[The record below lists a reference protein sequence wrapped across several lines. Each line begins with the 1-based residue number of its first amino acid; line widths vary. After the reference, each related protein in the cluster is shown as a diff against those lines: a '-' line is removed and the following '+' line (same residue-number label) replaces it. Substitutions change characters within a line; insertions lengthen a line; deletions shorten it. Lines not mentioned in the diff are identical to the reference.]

1 MTTKQWMM
9 RAVNIETEIHELQE
23 QRRAEWERV
32 TKATQGV
39 SGDVIQSSNDPHKF
53 DRISELLDLY
63 ETLIDR
69 RTAVKIEILMAINM
83 SDKQIYR
90 RILMKKYIEGKTFD
104 TIAEEVK
111 MSKRHVERLHGRA
124 LIEMGGIISALG

>member
-1 MTTKQWMM
+1 MTTKQWLS
-9 RAVNIETEIHELQE
+9 RAINLETEIAELRA
-23 QRRAEWERV
+23 QRLDEWERV

-53 DRISELLDLY
+53 DRISELVDLY
-63 ETLIDR
+63 DAVIDKR
-69 RTAVKIEILMAINM
+69 IAVRGEIFKAI
-83 SDKQIYR
+83 SICDKQIYR
-90 RILMKKYIEGKTFD
+90 RILMKKYLEGKTFD

-124 LIEMGGIISALG
+124 LIEMGGIISAIE